1 VSERAS
7 RRAHAASDL
16 VEQILSKIPDGVE
29 ATVRIR
35 RADSALTRFAT
46 SFIHQN
52 VAEDATEVVVAV
64 NIDGRSAVAATTDVR
79 DEGLRRLVT
88 GAVDAARLRPPD
100 PLWPGLPT
108 AIDPPAVDHWAD
120 ATAEA
125 DPDARA
131 DVVRAFVDAAGG
143 LETAGFCSTGAGH
156 VWLGNTAGLRVGGR
170 STSAVIDGVARA
182 PGADGSGGQVSAS
195 LADLDGAAVGR
206 IAGDKARA
214 AAEGGVDL
222 EPGHYEVVLEPKC
235 VASILDFLSYL
246 GFNGKVHNE
255 GRSFAHVGEE
265 QFDTNVEMWD
275 DVLDRRAI
283 GIGFDAEGTAKRRL
297 DLVKAGRTL
306 GLAYDRRSA
315 AEAGTESTGHF
326 TGQEAIGPMATNV
339 FLGGGSS
346 SREELIASIDRGVLV
361 TEFWYL
367 RPLDPKTL
375 VVTGLTRNGVFLIEG
390 GRITKPVS
398 NLRFT
403 QSFVAALG
411 PGNVAALGNDGQL
424 ATGDLTAM
432 SGGGHFVPSLHLR
445 SWNFTGGAAG

>member
-1 VSERAS
+1 VSSE
-7 RRAHAASDL
+7 L
-16 VEQILSKIPDGVE
+16 CEQVLAKVPKGVD
-29 ATVRIR
+29 ATVRVTNGV
-35 RADSALTRFAT
+35 SALTRFAT

-52 VAEDATEVVVAV
+52 VAEDETDVVIAV
-64 NIDGRSAVAATTDVR
+64 TVDKRSAVATTT
-79 DEGLRRLVT
+79 ETNQAGLDRLVNS
-88 GAVDAARLRPPD
+88 AVDAARLRPPD

-108 AIDPPAVDHWAD
+108 SIDPPKVDHWSD
-120 ATAEA
+120 ATANA

-131 DVVRAFVDAAGG
+131 EVVGAFVEAAGG
-143 LETAGFCSTGAGH
+143 LETAGFCSTSAGH
-156 VWLGNTAGLRVGGR
+156 MWLANTAGLRADAR
-170 STSAVIDGVARA
+170 MTTAAVDGVARA
-182 PGADGSGGQVSAS
+182 PGADGSGGQISAS
-195 LADLDGAAVGR
+195 VADLDGAAIGR

-214 AAEGGVDL
+214 AASDDRVDL
-222 EPGHYEVVLEPKC
+222 APGHYEVVLEPKC

-255 GRSFAHVGEE
+255 GRSFARIGDE
-265 QFDTNVEMWD
+265 QFDVNVELWD
-275 DVLDRRAI
+275 DVTDNRTI
-283 GIGFDAEGTAKRRL
+283 GVGFDSEGTAKRRL
-297 DLVKAGRTL
+297 DLVRAGRTV

-326 TGQEAIGPMATNV
+326 TGSEAIGPMTSNL
-339 FLGGGSS
+339 FLGGGSKPPDA
-346 SREELIASIDRGVLV
+346 IIGSIDRGVLV

-375 VVTGLTRNGVFLIEG
+375 VVTGLTRNGVFLIEE
-390 GRITKPVS
+390 GRVTKPIS

-411 PGNVAALGNDGQL
+411 PGNVAAIANDGRL
-424 ATGDLTAM
+424 AAGDLTAM